1 MTKTAL
7 LNSTRWTRAFA
18 PALALVLAAGVMACS
33 EESDDASTEE
43 ARTETH
49 EKEVPMVVK
58 RQSEITA
65 PVAEKRPQEIIQHE
79 ITRVDNYAWLR
90 DDNWQAVLRDP
101 SLLREDISDYLKEE
115 VAYYE
120 QSTSHLEDLRKTLVA
135 EMRGRTKEDASSV
148 PMRDG
153 PFEYYVRYREGG
165 EYPVFARRTE
175 EGAEEEIYFDGDKE
189 RGDAKFFDIGGID
202 VSPNHELMAY
212 GTDKIGSE
220 YYDLRIRNL
229 TTGEEFEETIP
240 STDGG
245 VVWASDSA
253 SFFYVERD
261 DNQRPKRVKHHVLG
275 SDPAEDRLVYEEA
288 DDAMFIGIS
297 ETSSEEYLIVGIGNG
312 VTSEARY
319 LPLAEPMGELKL
331 MAPRIK
337 DQLYDVDHRG
347 DHFYI
352 QTNAD
357 DAVDFKIVRAPVDN
371 PEQENW
377 EDWLP
382 HRPGTYLSYF
392 VPFKDYIVRVERSN
406 AVPRIV
412 VGDYDGNSHEISF
425 DEGAYSLGVQGWGE
439 FDTNMVRFSYES
451 PSTPEQTFDYN
462 METRERDL
470 RKTQE
475 VPSGHNPD
483 LYVVEMIEA
492 EARDGAKIPV
502 MVMRLKDTPMDGS
515 APLMLYGYGSYGAY
529 IPDSF
534 STSVLSL
541 VDRGV
546 VYALAHIRGGS
557 AKGRQWYLD
566 GKLDKKENTFR
577 DFNDSAHSLI
587 DAGYTSKGNIVA
599 YGGSAGGLLVG
610 AAVNMEPDLYGGVLG
625 AVPFVDV
632 INTISDDTLPLT
644 PPEWDEWGN
653 PITSAEEYGWIAA
666 YSPYDNIKAGAEYPP
681 ILATGGL
688 TDYRV
693 TYWEPAKWIARLRD
707 EATGG
712 PFMLRMNMSAGH
724 GGSAARFER
733 MEERAHLYA
742 FALDIFGKVDTA
754 PVDHNAN

>member
-1 MTKTAL
+1 MSKSFFL
-7 LNSTRWTRAFA
+7 QSTGWTRALA
-18 PALALVLAAGVMACS
+18 PALALLMATGVQACGSSNEEAETETLAAA
-33 EESDDASTEE
+33 
-43 ARTETH
+43 

-58 RQSEITA
+58 RQEELTA
-65 PVAEKRPQEIIQHE
+65 PVAEKRPVEIVQHE
-79 ITRVDNYAWLR
+79 IKRIDNYAWLR
-90 DDNWQAVLRDP
+90 DDNWQQVLRDP
-101 SLLREDISDYLKEE
+101 SLLREDIREQLEEE
-115 VAYYE
+115 VEYYKD
-120 QSTSHLEDLRKTLVA
+120 STSHLEELRETLFA

-153 PFEYYVRYREGG
+153 PYEYYVRYREGG
-165 EYPVFARRTE
+165 EYPVYARRTE
-175 EGAEEEIYFDGDKE
+175 ENAPEEVIFDGDKE
-189 RGDAKFFDIGGID
+189 RGDSKFFDIGGID
-202 VSPNHELMAY
+202 TSPDHKLLAY
-212 GTDKIGSE
+212 GTDRVGSE
-220 YYDLRIRNL
+220 YYDLRIRDL
-229 TTGEEFEETIP
+229 ATGDEYDETIP

-245 VVWASDSA
+245 VVWATDSK

-261 DNQRPKRVKHHVLG
+261 DNQRPKRVKHHLLG
-275 SDPAEDRLVYEEA
+275 ADPASDRLIYEEE
-288 DDAMFIGIS
+288 DDAMFIGIGD
-297 ETSSEEYLIVGIGNG
+297 TSSENYLIVSIGNG
-312 VTSEARY
+312 VTSENHF
-319 LPLAEPMGELKL
+319 LPLDDPMAELTL
-331 MAPRIK
+331 IAPRVH

-347 DHFYI
+347 DLFYI
-352 QTNAD
+352 QTNAG
-357 DAVDFKIVRAPVDN
+357 DAVDFKIVTAPVDN
-371 PEQENW
+371 PDRENW
-377 EDWLP
+377 TDWLP

-392 VPFKDYIVRVERSN
+392 VPFKDYIVRVERSD

-412 VGDYDGNSHEISF
+412 VGDYDGNEHTISF
-425 DEGAYSLGVQGWGE
+425 DEGAYSLGVHGWGE

-451 PSTPEQTFDYN
+451 PSTPEKTFDYN
-462 METRERDL
+462 MESRERTL

-502 MVMRLKDTPMDGS
+502 MVMRLKTTPMDGS

-529 IPDSF
+529 ISDSF
-534 STSVLSL
+534 STSILSL
-541 VDRGV
+541 VDRGAI
-546 VYALAHIRGGS
+546 YALAHIRGGS

-577 DFNDSAHSLI
+577 DFNDSAYALI
-587 DAGYTSKGNIVA
+587 DKGYTSKGNIVA

-610 AAVNMEPDLYGGVLG
+610 AAVNLDPELYGGILG

-653 PITSAEEYGWIAA
+653 PITSAEEYGWIAK
-666 YSPYDNIKAGAEYPP
+666 YSPYDNIKQGAAYPP

-693 TYWEPAKWIARLRD
+693 TYWEPAKWIARLRE

-712 PFMLRMNMSAGH
+712 PFLLRMNMAAGH

-742 FALDIFGKVDTA
+742 FALDIFGLTDAT
-754 PVDHNAN
+754 PVDHKAE

>member
-1 MTKTAL
+1 MSLFQKSGFQKGAMASAL
-7 LNSTRWTRAFA
+7 L
-18 PALALVLAAGVMACS
+18 ALTAALGACS
-33 EESDDASTEE
+33 DNTADDTTAAT
-43 ARTETH
+43 TETQ
-49 EKEVPMVVK
+49 EEGVPMVVK
-58 RQSEITA
+58 RQNDLT
-65 PVAEKRPQEIIQHE
+65 PPTAEKRPVEIEQHG

-90 DDNWQAVLRDP
+90 DDNWQEVLRDP
-101 SLLREDISDYLKEE
+101 SILKEDIRAYLEAE
-115 VAYYE
+115 VDYYE
-120 QSTSHLEDLRKTLVA
+120 QSTSHLEDLRQTLYA

-153 PFEYYVRYREGG
+153 PYEYYVKYREGG
-165 EYPVFARRTE
+165 EYPIYARRTE
-175 EGAEEEIYFDGDKE
+175 EGEAEEIYFDGDKE
-189 RGDAKFFDIGGID
+189 RGDSKFFDIGGID
-202 VSPNHELMAY
+202 ISPDHKLMAY
-212 GTDKIGSE
+212 GTDRVGSE

-229 TTGEEFEETIP
+229 ETGDEFGETIP

-245 VVWASDSA
+245 VVWATDSK

-275 SDPAEDRLVYEEA
+275 TDPADDRLVYEEE
-288 DDAMFIGIS
+288 DNAMFIGIGD
-297 ETSSEEYLIVGIGNG
+297 TSSEKYLIVGIGNG
-312 VTSEARY
+312 VTSEAHFV
-319 LPLAEPMGELKL
+319 PLDDPTADLTL
-331 MAPRIK
+331 IAPRIK

-371 PEQENW
+371 PGRENW

-406 AVPRIV
+406 ALPRIV
-412 VGDYDGNSHEISF
+412 IGDYDGNSHEIEF

-439 FDTNMVRFSYES
+439 FDTEMVRFSYES

-462 METRERDL
+462 MNTRDRVL

-475 VPSGHNPD
+475 VPSGHNPE
-483 LYVVEMIEA
+483 LYTVEMIEA

-502 MVMRLKDTPMDGS
+502 MVIRLKDTPLDGS

-529 IPDSF
+529 IPDGF
-534 STSVLSL
+534 STSILSL

-557 AKGRQWYLD
+557 SKGRQWYLD

-577 DFNDSAHSLI
+577 DFNDSAYTLI
-587 DAGYTSKGNIVA
+587 EKGYTSKGNIVA

-610 AAVNMEPDLYGGVLG
+610 AAVNSDPELYGGILG

-632 INTISDDTLPLT
+632 ISTISDDTLPLT

-666 YSPYDNIKAGAEYPP
+666 YSPYDNIKAGASYPP

-707 EATGG
+707 EAEGG
-712 PFMLRMNMSAGH
+712 PFLLRMNMSAGH

-742 FALDIFGKVDTA
+742 FALDIFGKTKTE
-754 PVDHNAN
+754 PVSHK